1 MDELVSEM
9 ELRSLEQKRIKNRNQ
24 DYNRYRDYNQDRDWN
39 RNRDLNRRPKLVFK
53 YTRKKSTAQERKS
66 KLL

>member
-9 ELRSLEQKRIKNRNQ
+9 ELRSLKQKRIKNRN
-24 DYNRYRDYNQDRDWN
+24 RDINQDRDWN
-39 RNRDLNRRPKLVFK
+39 RNRDWNRKPKLVFK

-66 KLL
+66 NLL